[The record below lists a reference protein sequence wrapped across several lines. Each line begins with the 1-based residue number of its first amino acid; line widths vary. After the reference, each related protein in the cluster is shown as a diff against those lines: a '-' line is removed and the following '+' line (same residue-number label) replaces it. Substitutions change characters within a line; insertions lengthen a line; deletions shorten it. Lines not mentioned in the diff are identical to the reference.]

1 MTPGNI
7 TAAIICG
14 TVLLIYF
21 VEVFRGGNK
30 ND

>member
-14 TVLLIYF
+14 TILLIYF
-21 VEVFRGGNK
+21 FEKFGGK
-30 ND
+30 KK

>member
-14 TVLLIYF
+14 TILLIYL
-21 VEVFRGGNK
+21 VEVFRGGK
-30 ND
+30 KQ